1 MTMKTSFRIYLTICL
16 LIVFS
21 ISASS
26 YAPQYSEEKTNLR
39 LRWKSGTIPIS
50 ISNSLIKLNPN
61 MKAESDVTGAVRR
74 SLNAW
79 EKASNIKFEEIVS
92 DKQTVSPTGN
102 FGDGVSLITIAQTP
116 ENLLLFGKD
125 AEEVSAITRVFFNK
139 KGVITEAD
147 IVLNPYQQFSTDG
160 TIGTFDLE
168 STLTHEIGHLL
179 GLEHSS
185 ILGATMHESNSRNG
199 VFNLSSF
206 DSRTLSATDISAIWS
221 IYGVKTGEESCCG
234 AISGKLYRADGVKP
248 AKNYQL
254 WAEDYDTGKVVGEFL
269 TNNDGSFHFETL
281 PSGKYR
287 IYAQNHSKAKFFR
300 TAEEIGI
307 AEVVKGKSVNISKK
321 LEQLPTDFEAQY
333 IGFNGQL
340 SENPITLNGGK
351 SYTIFV
357 GGKNI
362 NIKDYKIGFSSP
374 FMTVSPNSRFEHDFG
389 ENISVI
395 SFEVRINSQ
404 ISLGEYNIYVES
416 GKGQKSYI
424 LGGLTIEEFE
434 NPWSNYSLLNN

>member
-1 MTMKTSFRIYLTICL
+1 MKTSLRIYLTVFWL
-16 LIVFS
+16 VVFS

-26 YAPQYSEEKTNLR
+26 YAPQYSEEKTNIKLN
-39 LRWKSGTIPIS
+39 WKSGVIPIS
-50 ISNSLIKLNPN
+50 ISNSLIKSNPSI
-61 MKAESDVTGAVRR
+61 KVESDVADVVRR
-74 SLNAW
+74 SLKAW
-79 EKASNIKFEEIVS
+79 EAVTDIKFEEIVS

-139 KGVITEAD
+139 RGLITEAD

-179 GLEHSS
+179 GLEHSP
-185 ILGATMHESNSRNG
+185 ILGATMHESNSKNG

-206 DSRTLSATDISAIWS
+206 DSRTLSATDIAAIRS
-221 IYGVKTGEESCCG
+221 IYGTKSGEESCCG
-234 AISGKLYRADGVKP
+234 SISGKLYTADGAKS
-248 AKNYQL
+248 AKNYQI
-254 WAEDYDTGKVVGEFL
+254 WAEDFETGKVVGEFS
-269 TNNDGSFHFETL
+269 TNSDGSFLFETL

-287 IYAQNHSKAKFFR
+287 IYAQSHLKNKFFR
-300 TAEEIGI
+300 TSEEIGI
-307 AEVVKGKSVNISKK
+307 AEISKGKSVNISKK
-321 LEQLPTDFEAQY
+321 LEQLSPGFEAQY

-351 SYTIFV
+351 SYTIYV

-374 FMTVSPNSRFEHDFG
+374 FMTVSPNSLFEHDFG
-389 ENISVI
+389 ENISVV
-395 SFEVRINSQ
+395 SFEVKINSR
-404 ISLGEYNIYVES
+404 IALGEYNLYIES
-416 GKGQKSYI
+416 EKGQKSYI

-434 NPWSNYSLLNN
+434 NPWSNSSLINN